1 MSLDLAL
8 NQVLT
13 SNDSIVVGVTTDP
26 KSKDDVWDIH
36 TQNAIGN
43 ADASRNKVVNFLE
56 VKRGMCRILF
66 ESFEILSGEFLG
78 CIAATRRSRPRSRAR
93 PELQNCVDLPL
104 L

>member
-26 KSKDDVWDIH
+26 KSKDAVWDIH

-66 ESFEILSGEFLG
+66 ESFEILSGEFWMCCG
-78 CIAATRRSRPRSRAR
+78 NAEKQAQKSGEA
-93 PELQNCVDLPL
+93 
-104 L
+104 